1 MVEQEQKESPNHGP
15 PLVNGDLILYS
26 SDIDASSDEHVL
38 LIANEHRQRNYE
50 MAEMAEM
57 AEMEEIMD
65 AVYYNDYPEVLVKN
79 NQRTDTAKELVLFL
93 PNDLVELCNDYVMC
107 KCPGKCEI
115 CVCLVCV
122 FKCKCLK
129 GVFTNE

>member
-1 MVEQEQKESPNHGP
+1 MNEQEQKESPNHGP
-15 PLVNGDLILYS
+15 PLVNGDLILDSY
-26 SDIDASSDEHVL
+26 DIDASSDECVL
-38 LIANEHRQRNYE
+38 LIANEHRQRNDE
-50 MAEMAEM
+50 MAEMD
-57 AEMEEIMD
+57 EIMD
-65 AVYYNDYPEVLVKN
+65 AVYYNDYPDVLVKN

-93 PNDLVELCNDYVMC
+93 PNDLVELCNAYVMC